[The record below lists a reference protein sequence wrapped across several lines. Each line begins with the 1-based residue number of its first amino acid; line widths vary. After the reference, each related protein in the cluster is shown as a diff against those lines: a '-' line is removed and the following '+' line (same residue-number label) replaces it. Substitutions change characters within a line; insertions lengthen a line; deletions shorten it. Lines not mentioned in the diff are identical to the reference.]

1 MYIQFTHKS
10 LVLLITMLIIGL
22 VYIPASGQDISAE
35 DKSGAFQHLPGQ
47 NPHAFIGT
55 WIVQTQIT
63 NCSGVTL
70 ENFSKFVSINAGGTT
85 NEISNSLPPSQRT
98 VAFGVWQHLDQSN
111 FVYALRFF
119 RFTPTGTFASTVQAK
134 WSVLMDETGDVYT
147 AEASIQVVS
156 PDGIVIANLCGTET
170 GARMAI
176 PN

>member
-1 MYIQFTHKS
+1 
-10 LVLLITMLIIGL
+10 
-22 VYIPASGQDISAE
+22 
-35 DKSGAFQHLPGQ
+35 
-47 NPHAFIGT
+47 
-55 WIVQTQIT
+55 
-63 NCSGVTL
+63 
-70 ENFSKFVSINAGGTT
+70 
-85 NEISNSLPPSQRT
+85 
-98 VAFGVWQHLDQSN
+98 
-111 FVYALRFF
+111 VYALRFF